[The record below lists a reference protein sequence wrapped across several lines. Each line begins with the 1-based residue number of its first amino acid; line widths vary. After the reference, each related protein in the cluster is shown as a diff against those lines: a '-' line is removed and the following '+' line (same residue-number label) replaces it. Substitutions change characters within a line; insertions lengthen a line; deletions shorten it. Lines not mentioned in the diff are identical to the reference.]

1 MIRLGLIALT
11 LLAALQGRAAELLT
25 ITETSRA
32 AAEPPAGKQADWID
46 GDSLLQN
53 DRIVAVVAAGRGDR
67 HANLTVR
74 NVGGCVID
82 LTLRNAPNDQL
93 SCFYPGGGGHAYR
106 FRAAATLGSDLASS
120 GSFALWLRPAP
131 SPDLQIWLLRRP
143 CQRPKQLALGPTVA
157 FSDRT

>member
-32 AAEPPAGKQADWID
+32 ASEPPAGKEADWID
-46 GDSLLQN
+46 GDTLLQN
-53 DRIVAVVAAGRGDR
+53 DRIVAVVAAGRSDR
-67 HANLTVR
+67 HANMTVR

-82 LTLRNAPNDQL
+82 LTLRDAPNDQL

-106 FRAAATLGSDLASS
+106 FRAAATLGS
-120 GSFALWLRPAP
+120 
-131 SPDLQIWLLRRP
+131 
-143 CQRPKQLALGPTVA
+143 V
-157 FSDRT
+157 